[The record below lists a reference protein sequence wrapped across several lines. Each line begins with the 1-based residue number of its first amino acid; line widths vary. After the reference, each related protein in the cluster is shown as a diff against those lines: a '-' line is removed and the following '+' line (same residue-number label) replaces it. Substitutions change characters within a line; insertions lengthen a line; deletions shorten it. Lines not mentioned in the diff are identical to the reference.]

1 MKKIFI
7 CLCLCAMAL
16 FASAQNMGLKEIT
29 IPASVKVI
37 YPDAFGGCGNLKRVI
52 VQSETPLV
60 AYGSS
65 FNISYSDTSRDY
77 KIILKVPDSSI
88 DVYKAT
94 APWSTF

>member
-1 MKKIFI
+1 
-7 CLCLCAMAL
+7 MAL

-52 VQSETPLV
+52 VQSETPPV